1 MKLRQFSGLPANLKM
16 SFTVILKQ
24 LDGGKES
31 QSIIEKPWKCSK
43 NGFIKI
49 LISVSTQNYL
59 EAIRKHA
66 RENEELEKEE
76 KKKKKKKKCE

>member
-1 MKLRQFSGLPANLKM
+1 
-16 SFTVILKQ
+16 
-24 LDGGKES
+24 
-31 QSIIEKPWKCSK
+31 
-43 NGFIKI
+43 
-49 LISVSTQNYL
+49 VSTQNYL